1 LTMRSLSRISWLA
14 NMRDPSPVLRRLEKT
29 ASRDTLSPGERA
41 VFPTSAPPM
50 SSGSCGICSASLN
63 KGPRRGATFR
73 LWWRSVS
80 VKRPQAVLALL
91 SLMVGAAVMSM
102 LLNLY
107 GGVRRKMTQEFRA
120 YGANVVLAPGPTA
133 SFTPTPASVSSPAG
147 RMKTADKPCHP
158 ERSEG
163 SPQFSGTVG
172 ASSNNCG
179 DSSPANNDGLRMTS
193 STSLDSPTGEG
204 NQGWGATMDQAVM
217 SLVHTFAR
225 QKRGVTALPVLYGV
239 VRLERIPPNPR
250 LPDFVNI
257 VAVGTDL
264 AGISRMN
271 PGWRESPAMDYSRPL
286 SLPLCAVGAR
296 IASLLHV
303 ASGDT
308 VYFQPLTSYAG
319 GRAEAGAK
327 CRLASV
333 IMTGE
338 SEDDQMFLP
347 LEELQSVM
355 GLTGKISLVQLRLDG
370 GSGEIERSIQEL
382 SQALPGVDV
391 RPIRQIVYSE
401 GRVLGGIRWFL
412 LSITALIL
420 VIILI
425 CLTATMTAMA
435 LERRKDVGVMKALG
449 ASELQVMRVFLAEG
463 AALGV
468 VGGCVGFFVGSF
480 WAFGLAGHL
489 FGVTLNVIWWTLPL
503 VCALASLLALG
514 AAVFLVRLVR
524 SIQPAAVLKGE

>member
-1 LTMRSLSRISWLA
+1 M
-14 NMRDPSPVLRRLEKT
+14 
-29 ASRDTLSPGERA
+29 
-41 VFPTSAPPM
+41 
-50 SSGSCGICSASLN
+50 
-63 KGPRRGATFR
+63 
-73 LWWRSVS
+73 
-80 VKRPQAVLALL
+80 
-91 SLMVGAAVMSM
+91 
-102 LLNLY
+102 
-107 GGVRRKMTQEFRA
+107 
-120 YGANVVLAPGPTA
+120 
-133 SFTPTPASVSSPAG
+133 
-147 RMKTADKPCHP
+147 
-158 ERSEG
+158 
-163 SPQFSGTVG
+163 
-172 ASSNNCG
+172 
-179 DSSPANNDGLRMTS
+179 
-193 STSLDSPTGEG
+193 
-204 NQGWGATMDQAVM
+204 
-217 SLVHTFAR
+217 
-225 QKRGVTALPVLYGV
+225 
-239 VRLERIPPNPR
+239 
-250 LPDFVNI
+250 
-257 VAVGTDL
+257 
-264 AGISRMN
+264 
-271 PGWRESPAMDYSRPL
+271 
-286 SLPLCAVGAR
+286 
-296 IASLLHV
+296 
-303 ASGDT
+303 
-308 VYFQPLTSYAG
+308 
-319 GRAEAGAK
+319 
-327 CRLASV
+327 
-333 IMTGE
+333 
-338 SEDDQMFLP
+338 
-347 LEELQSVM
+347 
-355 GLTGKISLVQLRLDG
+355 TGKISLVQLRLDG